1 MQIKSLRT
9 ERVSVPQA
17 VKDFKD
23 CMRECVRY
31 NMWHLVNGSLR
42 EVSVMYPCS
51 QVWLENSVP
60 YFDKGVT
67 NEYGSER
74 IEKRKL
80 VEVK

>member
-23 CMRECVRY
+23 CMKEGVRY
-31 NMWHLVNGSLR
+31 NMWHLANGSLR
-42 EVSVMYPCS
+42 KVSLMYPCS
-51 QVWLENSVP
+51 QVWIENGTA

-67 NEYGSER
+67 NEYGSAR
-74 IEKRKL
+74 IEKRQL
-80 VEVK
+80 AEVK